1 MRADLTV
8 IICLQAH
15 RIVLCCCYLLPPD
28 ILLLQRGVSF
38 IFEQTEMNSSLH
50 VYWL

>member
-8 IICLQAH
+8 ITRLQAH
-15 RIVLCCCYLLPPD
+15 RSVLCCCYLLPPD
-28 ILLLQRGVSF
+28 ILLQKGFSF